1 MRPSQSIRTSSGKA
15 PLKLPAT
22 PAVQPARPCDRT
34 GIALMHAWNM
44 QDVLRNGQDGIAFA

>member
-22 PAVQPARPCDRT
+22 PSVQPARPCDRT